1 MHAATLCMASESLL
15 ICISPFLRHLRNKW
29 PWISLRGHS
38 RSWSMCGTNRKR
50 VYIFLLVVNSNLDP
64 ILHSFNLRHT
74 DYGSLNVE
82 NHFPFPTPIPA
93 KIRGC
98 SLWSRSVM
106 LGFAESEK
114 VRLISRE
121 IIFAK
126 FQPRPI
132 WPRYLNVTDGRTDE
146 RTTCLGNTAL
156 RYASRGKNT
165 NEKNARTKQSKGE
178 ENSLTEC
185 DEDCIL
191 CLTISGDTQVYT
203 VPALGLCRIFLIF
216 ISTFTA
222 RFVAWHSEIKTDMTG

>member
-1 MHAATLCMASESLL
+1 
-15 ICISPFLRHLRNKW
+15 
-29 PWISLRGHS
+29 
-38 RSWSMCGTNRKR
+38 MCGTNRKR

-132 WPRYLNVTDGRTDE
+132 
-146 RTTCLGNTAL
+146 
-156 RYASRGKNT
+156 
-165 NEKNARTKQSKGE
+165 
-178 ENSLTEC
+178 
-185 DEDCIL
+185 
-191 CLTISGDTQVYT
+191 
-203 VPALGLCRIFLIF
+203 
-216 ISTFTA
+216 
-222 RFVAWHSEIKTDMTG
+222 